1 MPTAKGWSPAC
12 RWRPWWTPWAPAT
25 ASRSGVVSALLE
37 GLPLPDAVARGNWIG
52 SRAVQVRGDMEG
64 LPKRSQL
71 LDRERRRSA

>member
-1 MPTAKGWSPAC
+1 
-12 RWRPWWTPWAPAT
+12 
-25 ASRSGVVSALLE
+25 LE